1 MFFDTTRHVKR
12 ALSIGLTTIGLA
24 ATFSLAPTAYAAKVT
39 PKDCKILVLGD
50 SLSAGY
56 GLSPEQG
63 WVHLMEKRL
72 TEKFPNCSV
81 FNASISGETT
91 AGGKARLDELL
102 KTQKP
107 SHMVLELG
115 ANDGLRGLSLQVMQ
129 DNLRSMIV
137 KARQNLVQTVLVGMK
152 IPPNYGP
159 NYTRRFDQTFPT
171 LARKEKVPLVPFML
185 AGFADK
191 PDAFQAD
198 GIHPNADYQEK
209 VLDNIWPVLS
219 GTLTP

>member
-1 MFFDTTRHVKR
+1 MFLNTTFHLKR
-12 ALSIGLTTIGLA
+12 ALTIGLTTLGLA
-24 ATFSLAPTAYAAKVT
+24 TALTVAPTAHAAKVT

-72 TEKFPNCSV
+72 AEKFPNCSV

-91 AGGKARLDELL
+91 AGGKARLEDLL
-102 KTQKP
+102 KTQNP
-107 SHMVLELG
+107 SHLVLELG

-129 DNLRSMIV
+129 DNLRAMIV
-137 KARQNLVQTVLVGMK
+137 KARQNLVQTVLIGMK

-191 PDAFQAD
+191 PEAFQAD
-198 GIHPNADYQEK
+198 GIHPNADYQAK
-209 VLDNIWPVLS
+209 VLDNIWPALS
-219 GTLTP
+219 ATLTP